1 MSLQHIPVLKEE
13 SISLLNIKPNG
24 VYVDCTLG
32 GGGHF
37 TSILEKLGTDGFLI
51 GIDKDKRMTKLM
63 NEKLG
68 DRKNVFLIHDNFKN
82 IKKIITNLGFK
93 EVDGIL
99 YDLGVSSYQLDEK
112 ERGFSYMED
121 VPLDMRMNEEQ
132 EIKAEDLVN
141 TLSEK
146 ELTEII
152 REYGEEKWANRISK
166 FIVAYREQER
176 IKTTGQLVEIIKN
189 AIPARAR
196 RRGPHPAKRTFQALR
211 IAVNDEMDSLKES
224 LYDAVDIL
232 AVEGRCCVISFH
244 SLEDRI
250 VKRVFKYLAKD
261 CECPP
266 GLPECVCNKKSEL
279 KILTKKPIIPTKQE
293 IGQNPRSRS
302 AKLRAVEK
310 V

>member
-1 MSLQHIPVLKEE
+1 MIILSLQHIPVLREE
-13 SISLLNIKPNG
+13 SIYLLNIKSNG

-37 TSILEKLGTDGFLI
+37 TSILERLGLDGFII
-51 GIDKDKRMTKLM
+51 GIDKDNSMIEHMHKKI
-63 NEKLG
+63 G
-68 DRKNVFLIHDNFKN
+68 DRKNVFLVHDSFKN
-82 IKKIITNLGFK
+82 IKNIVKKLGFNK
-93 EVDGIL
+93 VDGIL

-121 VPLDMRMNEEQ
+121 AQLDMRMNEEQ
-132 EIKAEDLVN
+132 ELKAEDLVN

-146 ELTEII
+146 ELTQII
-152 REYGEEKWANRISK
+152 QEYGEERWAKRISK
-166 FIVAYREQER
+166 FIVIYREQER
-176 IKTTGQLVEIIKN
+176 IITTGQLVEIIKN

-211 IAVNDEMDSLKES
+211 IAVNDELDSLKES

-232 AVEGRCCVISFH
+232 ATEGRCCVISFH

-250 VKRVFKYLAKD
+250 VKQVFKYLAQD

-266 GLPECVCNKKSEL
+266 GLPECVCNKKA
-279 KILTKKPIIPTKQE
+279 
-293 IGQNPRSRS
+293 N
-302 AKLRAVEK
+302 
-310 V
+310 

>member
-24 VYVDCTLG
+24 IYVDCTLG

-51 GIDKDKRMTKLM
+51 GLDKDKRMIKLM

-121 VPLDMRMNEEQ
+121 VSLDMRMNEEQ

-176 IKTTGQLVEIIKN
+176 IKTTGSWLKLSKCYTSTCQEKVLS
-189 AIPARAR
+189 
-196 RRGPHPAKRTFQALR
+196 AKRTFQALR
-211 IAVNDEMDSLKES
+211 IAVNDELDSLKES

-250 VKRVFKYLAKD
+250 VKEYL
-261 CECPP
+261 
-266 GLPECVCNKKSEL
+266 N
-279 KILTKKPIIPTKQE
+279 I
-293 IGQNPRSRS
+293 
-302 AKLRAVEK
+302 
-310 V
+310 